1 MFAESSLSSLGSGFY
16 RLPEGKATS
25 DRFLVRD
32 QRDKQQHPENAKNP
46 TPQRTFKYFIAPT
59 IARRSITRSGQSFWF
74 SILAQGAP
82 FSAM

>member
-32 QRDKQQHPENAKNP
+32 QRDKQRRPENGEESDAAKNLQVFHRP
-46 TPQRTFKYFIAPT
+46 TV
-59 IARRSITRSGQSFWF
+59 ARRSITRSAQSFWF